1 MNLKEV
7 VTDIMSEFRTALRS
21 ELGRQGHVL
30 TGKLSDS
37 IDFEVSADG
46 TSVVGRMYFEDYGI
60 YVETGVTAD
69 RIPFGGRS
77 GKGGTS
83 QYIQGLITFWE
94 DRGLSGRE
102 AIGAAFA
109 TANKHA
115 REGMP
120 TRSSLRFSQTGER
133 TGFVRTVLEEQSK
146 PIADKL
152 FEKYGDLFVLD
163 IQSALSEYDNI
174 KFAA

>member
-7 VTDIMSEFRTALRS
+7 VSDIMSEFRTALRA
-21 ELGRQGHVL
+21 ELARQGHVL
-30 TGKLSDS
+30 TGNLSDS
-37 IDFEVSADG
+37 IDFEISVDG
-46 TSVVGRMYFEDYGI
+46 NSVVGRMYLPDYGI

-69 RIPFGGRS
+69 RIPYGGRS

-83 QYIQGLITFWE
+83 QYIQGLIRFWE

-120 TRSSLRFSQTGER
+120 TRDSLRFSQTGER
-133 TGFVRTVLEEQSK
+133 TGFFRTVLEEQSK

-152 FEKYGDLFVLD
+152 FEKYGDLFNLTV
-163 IQSALSEYDNI
+163 QSALSEYDKI